1 MSRNSSIN
9 RAALRPDW
17 WESVPLTYPKTLDLS
32 WPQPAPQPWN
42 NQKNIGQ
49 YVWDIINHN
58 PTKWRE
64 GVRFMHYLLTL
75 HKDHPQQREMATRD
89 LARMYQN
96 LLRDYARAAFW
107 WRQAGVGDGDSPAG
121 VSLAECYWHL
131 GNKAMAVEQLS
142 KTPIT
147 FAAIKLWAE
156 MGDLKK
162 ALQIAD
168 GNIGGAYADIAC
180 VYAGDA
186 CRVAGQ
192 HAQAI
197 QYYQR
202 ALKVPATG
210 QAKKRIERNQQRAQA
225 NIEGIRLFDTLDL
238 KRVPDGVYRAG
249 SLGYEAQ
256 VEVEVAIKGGRID
269 SVRVT
274 NHHEKQFYTAMTE
287 TPAKIIAKQSVKGI
301 DATSSATITSEAIIN
316 ATAKALSKGMK

>member
-1 MSRNSSIN
+1 M
-9 RAALRPDW
+9 
-17 WESVPLTYPKTLDLS
+17 
-32 WPQPAPQPWN
+32 
-42 NQKNIGQ
+42 
-49 YVWDIINHN
+49 
-58 PTKWRE
+58 
-64 GVRFMHYLLTL
+64 
-75 HKDHPQQREMATRD
+75 
-89 LARMYQN
+89 
-96 LLRDYARAAFW
+96 
-107 WRQAGVGDGDSPAG
+107 
-121 VSLAECYWHL
+121 
-131 GNKAMAVEQLS
+131 
-142 KTPIT
+142 
-147 FAAIKLWAE
+147 WAE
-156 MGDLKK
+156 LGDLKK

-168 GNIGGAYADIAC
+168 SNLEGPYGDIAC

-202 ALKVPATG
+202 TLKLPAAG

-238 KRVPDGVYRAG
+238 ARVPDGVYRAG

-256 VEVEVAIKGGRID
+256 VEVEVTMKAGRID
-269 SVRVT
+269 AVRVT

-316 ATAKALSKGMK
+316 ATAKARSKGMK